1 MRYLQFKGPGFEV
14 SGGARFRQGVCREE
28 GGAMGPPVDP
38 GQSFGGTG
46 GPGAKPLEAPRFYG
60 FCRVNEVFKFIFL

>member
-1 MRYLQFKGPGFEV
+1 MEVPG
-14 SGGARFRQGVCREE
+14 G